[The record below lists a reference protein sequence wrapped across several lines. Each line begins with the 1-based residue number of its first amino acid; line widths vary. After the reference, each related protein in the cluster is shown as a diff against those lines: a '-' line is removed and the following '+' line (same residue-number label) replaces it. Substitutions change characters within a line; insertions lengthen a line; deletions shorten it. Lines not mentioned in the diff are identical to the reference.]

1 MPSFP
6 SKLISPVLAF
16 MLACGLY
23 AQMYSF
29 AVTDDTTDFHAR
41 VKQKIDEIPR
51 LIGKWEG
58 TDAKPP
64 EAAGKL
70 LRPNVIFARR
80 YLNSETNQWASLIV
94 IHCRDSRDMSGH
106 YPPYC

>member
-29 AVTDDTTDFHAR
+29 AVTDY
-41 VKQKIDEIPR
+41 K
-51 LIGKWEG
+51 
-58 TDAKPP
+58 
-64 EAAGKL
+64 
-70 LRPNVIFARR
+70 VIEEYF
-80 YLNSETNQWASLIV
+80 
-94 IHCRDSRDMSGH
+94 
-106 YPPYC
+106 